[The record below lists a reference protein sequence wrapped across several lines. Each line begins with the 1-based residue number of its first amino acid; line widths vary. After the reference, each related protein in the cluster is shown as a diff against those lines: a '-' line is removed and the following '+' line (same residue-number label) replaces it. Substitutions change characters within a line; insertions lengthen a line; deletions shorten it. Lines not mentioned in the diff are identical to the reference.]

1 MANKCTSC
9 GLPLEPGSTF
19 CQNCGTAV
27 TTAAPTSAA
36 ASQVAQSGVMSRVER
51 AVYFRV
57 ARVFSWVLLVAAIA
71 GFLYSVALAIGSV
84 GDIWGGKQSVS
95 KDEVQAAITSRH
107 AAQRDDGEASV
118 AEESDPKLIGEYE
131 TELAKFVLFLPQE
144 ERSRFGG
151 DDQAREQLKQVFQQ
165 IAVGKKNQIAA
176 VREAHDLLS
185 QFPEKERFESEGGG
199 PVGAFGVFIKLKQ
212 MKAQQAAAKKLE
224 AQGKFAYLGGATLAT
239 AMLITLVSMVL
250 VLLAIERNLRG
261 RNTRTK

>member
-1 MANKCTSC
+1 MASKCTSC

-27 TTAAPTSAA
+27 TTAVPTSAT
-36 ASQVAQSGVMSRVER
+36 ASQVAPSGVMSRVER

-71 GFLYSVALAIGSV
+71 GFLYSVALAIGSM
-84 GDIWGGKQSVS
+84 GNFWGGNQGVS
-95 KDEVQAAITSRH
+95 KEEVQAAMSRER
-107 AAQRDDGEASV
+107 APNSVQQDRGNV

-131 TELAKFVLFLPQE
+131 TELAQLVLLFPANVRGSADK
-144 ERSRFGG
+144 ERE
-151 DDQAREQLKQVFQQ
+151 DLKQVIQL
-165 IAVGKKNQIAA
+165 IAQGKKNQIAA
-176 VREAHDLLS
+176 VRKARDLLS
-185 QFPEKERFESEGGG
+185 QFPENERA
-199 PVGAFGVFIKLKQ
+199 GAFETFIALKQ
-212 MKAQQAAAKKLE
+212 EKAQQAAAKKLE

-250 VLLAIERNLRG
+250 VLLTIE

>member
-27 TTAAPTSAA
+27 TVAAHASAP
-36 ASQVAQSGVMSRVER
+36 ASQAAQSGVMSRVER

-84 GDIWGGKQSVS
+84 GDFWGGKQSVS
-95 KDEVQAAITSRH
+95 KEEVQAAIASGRAPN
-107 AAQRDDGEASV
+107 AAQQDEASV

-131 TELAKFVLFLPQE
+131 TELAQFVLLLPQE
-144 ERSRFGG
+144 ERRRSGG
-151 DDQAREQLKQVFQQ
+151 DDRMREQSKQVFQQ
-165 IAVGKKNQIAA
+165 ISVGKKNQITA
-176 VREAHDLLS
+176 VREARDLLG
-185 QFPEKERFESEGGG
+185 QFAEKDR
-199 PVGAFGVFIKLKQ
+199 VQAFDYFVRLKQ
-212 MKAQQAAAKKLE
+212 MKEQQAAAKKLE

-250 VLLAIERNLRG
+250 VLLTIE